1 MRYMSLLDG
10 YEFTNLFVDISKH
23 LIKSGMM
30 DSLINKLNENG
41 VAGDLLSM
49 TTYIITAT
57 KKKMV
62 ILNYILQGSFLSTYY
77 ISYKLLP
84 NSKLFSVE
92 TTLFLVVQYYFISK
106 EFKMMQIA

>member
-10 YEFTNLFVDISKH
+10 YEFTYLFLDISKH
-23 LIKSGMM
+23 LTKSGTM

-49 TTYIITAT
+49 TTYIIIAT
-57 KKKMV
+57 KKMV

-84 NSKLFSVE
+84 NSKLFSGE

-106 EFKMMQIA
+106 EFNMM

>member
-1 MRYMSLLDG
+1 
-10 YEFTNLFVDISKH
+10 
-23 LIKSGMM
+23 M
-30 DSLINKLNENG
+30 DLLINKLNENG

-57 KKKMV
+57 KKMV

-84 NSKLFSVE
+84 NSKLFSGE
-92 TTLFLVVQYYFISK
+92 TTLFLVVQYYFISN
-106 EFKMMQIA
+106 EFNMM